1 MLSLHVKTEVYF
13 VFQLYLDVYGDIKSL
28 GLTWSITDVK
38 AEDILADAGLAD
50 VLDVE
55 DMVWSEVFYSEG
67 DVRAD
72 HTRSTDQSC
81 TQRTH
86 LNVLN
91 KCNTLSLSL
100 VSSEDCILLNISRP
114 NIQTSNWS

>member
-1 MLSLHVKTEVYF
+1 M
-13 VFQLYLDVYGDIKSL
+13 FQIYLDVYGDIKSL

-38 AEDILADAGLAD
+38 AEDILADVGLAD

-72 HTRSTDQSC
+72 HVRSTDQSW

-91 KCNTLSLSL
+91 KRRNTLSSSL
-100 VSSEDCILLNISRP
+100 VS
-114 NIQTSNWS
+114 